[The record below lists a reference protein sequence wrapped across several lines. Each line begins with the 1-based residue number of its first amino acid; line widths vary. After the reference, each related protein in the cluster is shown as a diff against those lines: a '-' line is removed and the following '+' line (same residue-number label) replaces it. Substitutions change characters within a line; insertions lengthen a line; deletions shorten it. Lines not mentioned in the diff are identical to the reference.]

1 MSTTEK
7 RGLKLIVLSV
17 TGNKYARKL
26 GIVWKMPE
34 ILSPVFKTLG
44 HDLVKSNGDD
54 SFELPMPVSL
64 LVDGKGMV
72 RKAFVDPDFTEGLE
86 LETALEWINTL

>member
-44 HDLVKSNGDD
+44 HDLVESNGDD